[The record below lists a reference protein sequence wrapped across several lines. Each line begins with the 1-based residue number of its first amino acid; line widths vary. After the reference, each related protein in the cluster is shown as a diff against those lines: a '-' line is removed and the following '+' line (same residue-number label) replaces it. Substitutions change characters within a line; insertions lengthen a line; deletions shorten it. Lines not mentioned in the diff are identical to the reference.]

1 MFSKAHRVSIET
13 ILDVVACRITDEL
26 TPRKGSAA
34 PLSTSRASL
43 GKAWSVLNKWALD
56 ILLDQGSIE
65 VPNFIRVGWQRFR
78 VTDGKVGTLPLQS
91 KRQTVGASKL

>member
-1 MFSKAHRVSIET
+1 MTIET
-13 ILDVVACRITDEL
+13 ILDNVACKVTDEVS
-26 TPRKGSAA
+26 PRKGSAGL
-34 PLSTSRASL
+34 LSTSRASL

-78 VTDGKVGTLPLQS
+78 ATDGKVGTLPLQ
-91 KRQTVGASKL
+91 G